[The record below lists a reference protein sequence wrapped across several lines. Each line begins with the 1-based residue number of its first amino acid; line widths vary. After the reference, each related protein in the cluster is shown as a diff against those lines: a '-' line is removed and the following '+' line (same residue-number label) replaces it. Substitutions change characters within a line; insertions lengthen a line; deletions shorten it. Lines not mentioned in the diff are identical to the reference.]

1 MLHFRALAADV
12 ALEKDR
18 SGCMGGQ
25 GCVSGRFVCMCGMVC
40 YRMGVYMSL
49 FLAEQLCRNI
59 CGEWI

>member
-1 MLHFRALAADV
+1 MLHFRASAADV
-12 ALEKDR
+12 VVEKER
-18 SGCMGGQ
+18 SGCI
-25 GCVSGRFVCMCGMVC
+25 GRAGVCERAIVCMCGMVC